1 MIASQDENRK
11 HVELAKE
18 WQQLLDKIR
27 AIHQFSDFLRPP
39 TTSSLFSDLPS
50 NSTVVIF
57 NIHEVRC
64 DAFALISGADEPIH
78 IPLSTFSHKRATEL
92 YDNLCVYLKGKNV
105 RMREDERAIRQWKR
119 QAQGTQESV
128 MHRVLRE
135 LWKDVV
141 QPVFNTLVYDN
152 MVSLS
157 PTGPDASY

>member
-1 MIASQDENRK
+1 
-11 HVELAKE
+11 
-18 WQQLLDKIR
+18 
-27 AIHQFSDFLRPP
+27 
-39 TTSSLFSDLPS
+39 
-50 NSTVVIF
+50 
-57 NIHEVRC
+57 
-64 DAFALISGADEPIH
+64 
-78 IPLSTFSHKRATEL
+78 
-92 YDNLCVYLKGKNV
+92 
-105 RMREDERAIRQWKR
+105 MREDERAIRQWKR